1 MNVKKMILVGL
12 AAGSLLAFR
21 DAGTGSRASHK
32 RFFHRQLNGDVSVL
46 ILKESY
52 ELKVYDQDGWYAT
65 YPVVFGSK
73 SLADKMYEGDRK
85 TPEGVYHIESK
96 RPHEKWDKMMLI
108 DFPTQADLEKFQARK
123 AKGLIPKTAR
133 IGGGIAIHG
142 TWPHDDMAVDLY
154 QNWTNGC
161 IALKNEDV
169 DELYDLLPIGTQ
181 VVIQKSGDP
190 GDE

>member
-1 MNVKKMILVGL
+1 MKVQKMTLVGM
-12 AAGSLLAFR
+12 AAVSLLAFR
-21 DAGTGSRASHK
+21 DAGSKNSSHK
-32 RFFHRQLNGDVSVL
+32 RFFHHRISGEVSVV

-73 SLADKMYEGDRK
+73 SLDDKMMEGDRK
-85 TPEGVYHIESK
+85 TPEGVYHIASK

-108 DFPTQADLEKFQARK
+108 DFPTQTDLEKFKERK
-123 AKGLIPKTAR
+123 DKGLIPRNAK

-161 IALKNEDV
+161 IALKNEDI
-169 DELYDLLPIGTQ
+169 DELYDLLPIGAQ
-181 VVIQKSGDP
+181 VVIRKEGNP

>member
-1 MNVKKMILVGL
+1 MKVQKMTLVGM
-12 AAGSLLAFR
+12 AAVSLLAFR
-21 DAGTGSRASHK
+21 DAGSKNSSHK
-32 RFFHRQLNGDVSVL
+32 RFFHHRISGEVSVV

-73 SLADKMYEGDRK
+73 SLDDKMMEGDRK
-85 TPEGVYHIESK
+85 TPEGVYHIASK

-108 DFPTQADLEKFQARK
+108 DFPTQTDLEKFKERK
-123 AKGLIPKTAR
+123 DKGLIPRNAK

-161 IALKNEDV
+161 IALKNEDI
-169 DELYDLLPIGTQ
+169 DELYELLPIGAQ
-181 VVIQKSGDP
+181 VVIRKEGNP

>member
-1 MNVKKMILVGL
+1 MKAQELTLVGM
-12 AAGSLLAFR
+12 AVMILLAFR
-21 DAGTGSRASHK
+21 DAGSKNSSHK
-32 RFFHRQLNGDVSVL
+32 RFFHHRISGEVSVV

-73 SLADKMYEGDRK
+73 SLDDKMMEGDRK
-85 TPEGVYHIESK
+85 TPEGVYHIASK

-108 DFPTQADLEKFQARK
+108 DFPTQTDLEKFKERK
-123 AKGLIPKTAR
+123 EKGLIPRNAK

-161 IALKNEDV
+161 IALKNEDI
-169 DELYDLLPIGTQ
+169 DELYELLPIGAQ
-181 VVIQKSGDP
+181 VVIRKEGNP